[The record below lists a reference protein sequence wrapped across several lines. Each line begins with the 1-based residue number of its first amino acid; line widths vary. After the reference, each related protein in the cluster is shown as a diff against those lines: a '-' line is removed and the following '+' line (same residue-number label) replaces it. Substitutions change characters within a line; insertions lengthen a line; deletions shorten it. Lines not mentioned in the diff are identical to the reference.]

1 MDNKRVSHGAVVLN
15 NCIYVVGGWDGQGVV
30 RSVEMFNPSTESW
43 SVVSHYEVKLS
54 TKMSFIVMNFIS
66 GNSNEKWGCCS
77 GWKNL
82 HGWWMSSNS

>member
-43 SVVSHYEVKLS
+43 SVVSHYEVQLS
-54 TKMSFIVMNFIS
+54 TKMSFFVMNLIT

-77 GWKNL
+77 
-82 HGWWMSSNS
+82 